1 MMYVVN
7 LSVGMMVHVEA
18 SSLDD
23 AETVA
28 LDYIR
33 DVMAAGGCLLQING
47 EALGVMSIPEERKKG
62 EV

>member
-1 MMYVVN
+1 TGAVMMYVVN

-28 LDYIR
+28 LDYI
-33 DVMAAGGCLLQING
+33 
-47 EALGVMSIPEERKKG
+47 
-62 EV
+62 